1 MKMEPVEYEEKLFP
15 SCIPG
20 KELISK
26 ICRNSYS
33 SIAKKKKKGWGK
45 EVIKIGK
52 GIEQSFT

>member
-1 MKMEPVEYEEKLFP
+1 MGERLFP
-15 SCIPG
+15 SCISG

-33 SIAKKKKKGWGK
+33 SIAKKKKKKENEGK
-45 EVIKIGK
+45 EVIKIGN